1 MNDKNENENKTRSAG
16 FFIGVAAVIVFL
28 ALSVAV
34 WVEGPRR
41 GWSREILIIGQLALA
56 CALLL
61 AIVAVKFFECVLLK
75 IAVLRAS
82 RWFARFDAGKRAE
95 SGERNDPDLSPGQIN
110 HAAALREVLRNRYG
124 WRWGYRDRWLLVAGD
139 TPLVRR
145 LAPELAD
152 VGYIVLGNTVVLH
165 ANQTRD
171 QLDTE
176 WLDQI
181 RRLRRRRPIDAIVAV
196 TRNRSAANTAFD
208 TDEVATR
215 LARHARALRWAAPAY
230 LLNVT
235 DFGSEWLDPDE
246 AIGLTWANTS
256 MSGETIDA
264 SLRNLVGNLADAG
277 VARLAADAR
286 DRYPAELSQHVSRLH
301 EALSNLV
308 RQASESGVW
317 RHAVHGLMFAPL
329 FKERDVMSPDSS
341 IENGD
346 DSLDN
351 PQHRTIWQTVA
362 AHSRKVQGRR
372 IGFSLSTTTAW
383 IMTTLIGCWLAG
395 TLLSGF
401 ANRATIGSATDT
413 VARLTGAQDPSLQ
426 TLTDLDRQIDT
437 LEIHLRTG
445 APVTTRFG
453 LNRDHALLDALWPHY
468 ADAANRILVGPIR
481 QKLEARLHQLA
492 SLSDAE
498 IASGGDAQVQAAYD
512 TLKTYLML
520 ARPQR
525 AVAAFLTPQLVA
537 TSAPERPAGS
547 QLSRGKWEDMRQHA
561 ITFLANHI
569 GHEAGASRAA
579 LVISP
584 DGALIASTRQTIIG
598 VRGIQNSGEA
608 IYQQIVDEATPKYPP
623 LSLATLLGD
632 AASQASVSSAT
643 SRGLFGTTATVPGVF
658 TRAAWEERIS
668 KAIDEAGEQRDVAS
682 DWVLSD
688 TKSANASPSTLKAE
702 LRQRYFDDYARA
714 WGLFLNSLRWQPAPT
729 LSATADQL
737 TLLGDPQRSPLV
749 ALMNAIVYQAGT
761 GANTQSLSDT
771 LISKAQQLVGA
782 DEKDPSKQA
791 KPQLAPLA
799 AAFGPILR
807 LTGSDLVAGAPSGGK
822 GVTPPAPTG
831 DLSLARYLERIT
843 AMRLKTSQIVSS
855 PDPDAIARLAAQSV
869 LQGKTSDIA
878 ASRDYAS
885 RVAASLG
892 EQWSGFGALFRAP
905 FDQSWQVIVQPAAA
919 SLNEIWRTAILA
931 DWNKTFGGR
940 YPFADSDNDASLPEM
955 ARFMRPDSGVIAQFV
970 TSQLAGVVERHGD
983 RWVAAQGADS
993 GALTID
999 PAFLNGLN
1007 KLTRTST
1014 VLFPSGDARVRYE
1027 LRAEPTPGITDMRF
1041 VLSGRELHYFNQ
1053 KQEWTPF
1060 EWPGQSLEN
1069 LSHIEWQ
1076 TEQGGLRTALDA
1088 QGRFGLVRLLERAKV
1103 TQQDNARYLLTWT
1116 PDTSQGIPL
1125 RVQLRS
1131 EAGAGPLDVL
1141 QLRHFALPARVFV
1154 TAAANAGARASASGP
1169 PPLPMSAIEAAK
1181 HAAVPLPP
1189 GLPGRSRL
1197 PDETMWAAPEKVS
1210 GRDTDLKPTRAPM
1223 QTTTAVSTTQTTPR
1237 PAISPAATTSALSDS
1252 PASPFGHA
1260 LALLGDA
1267 FVF

>member
-1 MNDKNENENKTRSAG
+1 MKKWVNDHARYAPASSGSGPTAD
-16 FFIGVAAVIVFL
+16 AAT
-28 ALSVAV
+28 
-34 WVEGPRR
+34 
-41 GWSREILIIGQLALA
+41 
-56 CALLL
+56 
-61 AIVAVKFFECVLLK
+61 
-75 IAVLRAS
+75 
-82 RWFARFDAGKRAE
+82 RAE
-95 SGERNDPDLSPGQIN
+95 SLAQAQKE
-110 HAAALREVLRNRYG
+110 RYG
-124 WRWGYRDRWLLVAGD
+124 WRWRYRDRWVLVAGD
-139 TPLVRR
+139 YPLVRR
-145 LAPELAD
+145 LAPGLAD
-152 VGYIVLGNTVVLH
+152 TGYAILGNMVVLY
-165 ANQTRD
+165 ARQID
-171 QLDTE
+171 DKLDTE
-176 WLDQI
+176 WLDRI
-181 RRLRRRRPIDAIVAV
+181 RRLRRRRPVDAIVAI
-196 TRNRSAANTAFD
+196 TRHRSSSDASFDGDALAA
-208 TDEVATR
+208 R
-215 LARHARALRWAAPAY
+215 LARHTRALRWAAPTY
-230 LLNVT
+230 LLDVT
-235 DFGSEWLDPDE
+235 DFGSEGANPDE
-246 AIGLTWANTS
+246 AIGFTWANPRLNAAL
-256 MSGETIDA
+256 IDE
-264 SLRNLVGNLADAG
+264 SLGNLVANLSDAG
-277 VARLAADAR
+277 VVRLAVNSD
-286 DRYPAELSQHVSRLH
+286 DRYPAELAQHVSRLR
-301 EALSNLV
+301 AGLSDLL
-308 RQASESGVW
+308 RRTAESTVS
-317 RHAVHGLMFAPL
+317 RHTIHGLLFAPL
-329 FKERDVMSPDSS
+329 FKERAPLSQDFDSPA
-341 IENGD
+341 D
-346 DSLDN
+346 DSNDLAAPLN

-362 AHSRKVQGRR
+362 DHSRKVHGRR
-372 IGFSLSTTTAW
+372 IGFSLSTTAAWVATA
-383 IMTTLIGCWLAG
+383 LIGCWLVG

-401 ANRATIGSATDT
+401 ANRATIGSATNT
-413 VARLTGAQDPSLQ
+413 VAKLTGTLNPTQSLQ

-437 LEIHLRTG
+437 LEIRQRTG
-445 APVTTRFG
+445 APLIARFG
-453 LNRDHALLDALWPHY
+453 LNRDEALLDALWPHY
-468 ADAANRILVGPIR
+468 ADAANRILIGPIR
-481 QKLEARLHQLA
+481 RKLEARLHQLA

-498 IASGGDAQVQAAYD
+498 IASGGEAQVQAAYD

-520 ARPQR
+520 ARPER
-525 AVAAFLTPQLVA
+525 AVAAFLAPQLVA

-569 GHEAGASRAA
+569 GHGAGADRTAPA
-579 LVISP
+579 IVP
-584 DGALIASTRQTIIG
+584 DGALIASTRQTIVG
-598 VRGIQNSGEA
+598 VRGIQNSGDA

-632 AASQASVSSAT
+632 AASQSSAGGAT

-688 TKSANASPSTLKAE
+688 TKVANASPSTLKAE

-749 ALMNAIVYQAGT
+749 ALMNAVVYQAGT
-761 GANTQSLSDT
+761 GANAQSLSDT

-791 KPQLAPLA
+791 TPPLAPLA

-807 LTGSDLVAGAPSGGK
+807 LTGSDLVSVARSGGK
-822 GVTPPAPTG
+822 GVSPPAATG

-843 AMRLKTSQIVSS
+843 AMRLKTAQIVSS

-878 ASRDYAS
+878 DSRDYAS

-931 DWNKTFGGR
+931 DWNRTFGGR

-955 ARFMRPDSGVIAQFV
+955 ARFMRPDSGVVAQFV

-983 RWVAAQGADS
+983 RWVASQGADS

-1007 KLTRTST
+1007 KLARTAT

-1076 TEQGGLRTALDA
+1076 TEQGGLRTALDS
-1088 QGRFGLVRLLERAKV
+1088 QGRFGLIRLLERAKV
-1103 TQQDNARYLLTWT
+1103 AQQDNARYLLTWT
-1116 PDTSQGIPL
+1116 PDTSQGMPL

-1131 EAGAGPLDVL
+1131 EAGAGPIDVL

-1154 TAAANAGARASASGP
+1154 TAAANAGARGSASGP
-1169 PPLPMSAIEAAK
+1169 PPLPTSAIEAEK
-1181 HAAVPLPP
+1181 HAAVPLPS
-1189 GLPGRSRL
+1189 GLPGRSPL
-1197 PDETMWAAPEKVS
+1197 PDEARWAASEKVS
-1210 GRDTDLKPTRAPM
+1210 GRNADREPARASAR
-1223 QTTTAVSTTQTTPR
+1223 TTTAVPTTRTTP
-1237 PAISPAATTSALSDS
+1237 PKPSISPVVTTSALSDP
-1252 PASPFGHA
+1252 PASPFRHA
-1260 LALLGDA
+1260 LTLLGDA